1 MKYKLHATTK
11 NDAKRVRDFLR
22 AQSISSSTIKVLCPD
37 RFADEYENVFGIGEG
52 NQVVV
57 LILKPF
63 ISAQA
68 IKDMLKGKGFSV
80 KMHYEDDV
88 RSANRKANFPM
99 TLAEIW

>member
-1 MKYKLHATTK
+1 MRYKLHTATK
-11 NDAKRVRDFLR
+11 NDAKRVRDFLKS
-22 AQSISSSTIKVLCPD
+22 QNISGSTIRVLCPD

-52 NQVVV
+52 DQVVL

-68 IKDMLKGKGFSV
+68 IKDTLNANGFSV

-88 RSANRKANFPM
+88 RSVNLKANFPM
-99 TLAEIW
+99 TLAEQW